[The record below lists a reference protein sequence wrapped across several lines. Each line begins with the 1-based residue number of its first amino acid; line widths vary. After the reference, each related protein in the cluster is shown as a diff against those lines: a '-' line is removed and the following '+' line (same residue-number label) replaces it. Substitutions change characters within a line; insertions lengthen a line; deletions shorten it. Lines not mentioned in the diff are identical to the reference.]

1 MAIIRWQPMDSMF
14 NNFFDDEGFLPVMKP
29 GRFNPALDV
38 YEDKNNVI
46 VDCALAG
53 FDPEKV
59 AINVEDNVLTIE
71 GKEEHKTEVD
81 DKNYYKKEIRQGSFF
96 RSVALPHPVKGGEAK
111 ATFEKGIL
119 KITLPKAE
127 EAKPKTIKVEIKRD

>member
-1 MAIIRWQPMDSMF
+1 MIRWQPIDSGF
-14 NNFFDDEGFLPVMKP
+14 NNFFDNEEMFSLMKQN
-29 GRFNPALDV
+29 RFNPALDV

-81 DKNYYKKEIRQGSFF
+81 DKNYYKKEIRQGSFY
-96 RSVALPHPVKGGEAK
+96 RSIALPHPVLGGEAR

-119 KITLPKAE
+119 KVTLPKAE
-127 EAKPKTIKVEIKRD
+127 EAKPKTIKIDIKK